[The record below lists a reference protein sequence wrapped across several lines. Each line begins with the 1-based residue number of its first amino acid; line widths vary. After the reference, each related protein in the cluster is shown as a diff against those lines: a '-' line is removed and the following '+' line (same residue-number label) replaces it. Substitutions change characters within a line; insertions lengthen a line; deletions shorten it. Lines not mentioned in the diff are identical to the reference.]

1 MLLALGYNYA
11 DDAPNEL
18 PVIDS
23 IADTDD
29 TDPLVWARAAPTQAI
44 GYDQAN

>member
-11 DDAPNEL
+11 DAARNEL

-29 TDPLVWARAAPTQAI
+29 TDPLVWARAAPTQAV
-44 GYDQAN
+44 GFD